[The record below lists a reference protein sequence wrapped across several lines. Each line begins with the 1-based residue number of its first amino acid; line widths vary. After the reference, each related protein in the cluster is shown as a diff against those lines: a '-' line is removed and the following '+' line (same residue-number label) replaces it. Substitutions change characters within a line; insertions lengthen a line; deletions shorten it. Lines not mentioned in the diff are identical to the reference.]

1 MLTEK
6 QQRQAAKQFAETW
19 ANRGAEKQETQP
31 FWTSLLRDVFGI
43 EKPEEY
49 IKFEVPVLLD
59 HTSFIDGH
67 IPSAKVLI
75 EQKSID
81 VDLNTPAKQSDGQLL
96 TPFEQAKRYGDWLSV
111 SEHPRWIVTCNF
123 KTFQIYDMEHPH
135 EDPEVVELKDLPQ
148 EFYRLQFLV
157 DGKDAHIKKELE
169 ISVKA
174 GDIVGLL
181 YDALLKQYKDP
192 SNPNSLRSLNILC
205 VRLVFCLYAEDA
217 GLFGKRSAFHD
228 YLAQTDAQ
236 HLRTTLIELFRIL
249 DTPEDK
255 RDPYL
260 TADLTAFPYVN
271 GGLFAEENIEI
282 PNFTEEIREL
292 LLTKASADFDWADI
306 SPTIFGAVFES
317 TLNPETRRKGGM
329 HYTSVENIHKVID
342 PLFLANLRNELKNIL
357 TGKQAATR
365 NKKLQEYQNKLS
377 SLTFLDPACGSG
389 NFLTETYLSLRRL
402 ENTALRHLQQ
412 GHRFMGS
419 IYNPVKVSIGQF
431 YGIEI
436 NDFAVSVA
444 KTALWIAEAQ
454 MLKETEDIVGM
465 DLDFFP
471 LKSYANIV
479 EGNALRM
486 DWESVISKDKLYYI
500 MGNPPFVGYKDK
512 DTIQKEDLEISCLN
526 SQNIPIKN
534 TKSLDYVS
542 GWYYKAAQ
550 YMNKNPMIKTAFVST
565 NSITQGEQVSIIWP
579 VLLHEYGL
587 KIIFAH
593 RTFKWES
600 ESKNTAAVYC
610 VIIGIAKDPM
620 LVHPVIYEDNK
631 KITAQNINP
640 YLLDFEDVW
649 IGSRRTPISPAKE
662 IVLGVHLFDN
672 HYFIFTDLEKQS
684 FIQSEPNAKKYFKKW
699 VSASDF
705 LYGKFRWF
713 LDLSDCSPEEI
724 RSMPLCYE
732 RLKLV
737 REYRQ
742 QNKAVKDE
750 NLIKNPLKPKQGWKA
765 NSAYLLIPNTSSENR
780 QYIPMGFVNEE
791 IVVTMPDLAIPKAGP
806 YEFGILQSSTHMGWV
821 RVVAGRLEMRYRYAN
836 GLVYNNFPWPTP
848 TEEQKRKIER
858 TAQGILDAR
867 VLYPNSSL
875 ADLYDDLTMPI
886 ELRKAHQENDKAVL
900 EAYGLPKNTSESAIV
915 AHLFKL
921 YQQLTEKDSR

>member
-6 QQRQAAKQFAETW
+6 QQRQAAEQFSKTW
-19 ANRGAEKQETQP
+19 ANRGSEKQETHP

-67 IPSAKVLI
+67 IPSSKVLI
-75 EQKSID
+75 EQKSLDI
-81 VDLNTPAKQSDGQLL
+81 DLNTPAKQSDGQLL

-236 HLRTTLIELFRIL
+236 HLRATLIELFRVL
-249 DTPEDK
+249 DKPENE

-260 TADLTAFPYVN
+260 TADLAAFPYVN

-292 LLTKASADFDWADI
+292 LLTKASADFNWADI

-342 PLFLANLRNELKNIL
+342 PLFLADLRGELKSIL
-357 TGKQAATR
+357 SGKQAATR

-377 SLTFLDPACGSG
+377 SLSFLDPACGSG

-486 DWESVISKDKLYYI
+486 NWNSVIAKDKLNYI
-500 MGNPPFVGYKDK
+500 MGNPPFVGYSLQSKE
-512 DTIQKEDLEISCLN
+512 QKEDMLSIYVDEKGKPYKTAGKI
-526 SQNIPIKN
+526 
-534 TKSLDYVS
+534 DYVA
-542 GWYYKAAQ
+542 GWYFKAAELMQ
-550 YMNKNPMIKTAFVST
+550 NTTIRTALVST
-565 NSITQGEQVSIIWP
+565 NSITQGEQVAAIWKP
-579 VLLHEYGL
+579 LYSRFNIHIDFAYTTFRWDSEANL
-587 KIIFAH
+587 KAH
-593 RTFKWES
+593 
-600 ESKNTAAVYC
+600 VHC
-610 VIIGIAKDPM
+610 VIIGFSATSNKNEKYIYSEDGKFKATNINAYVVDFSDIFVESRNKPIC
-620 LVHPVIYEDNK
+620 PVPEIVKGSSPVDGGNLIIEKEDYEDFIRK
-631 KITAQNINP
+631 EPGAAPFVKRFLGAREFLHNIP
-640 YLLDFEDVW
+640 RYCLWLV
-649 IGSRRTPISPAKE
+649 GISPDELNKLPMVKDRVRKTREFRLMSTKE
-662 IVLGVHLFDN
+662 A
-672 HYFIFTDLEKQS
+672 T
-684 FIQSEPNAKKYFKKW
+684 KKYADYPMRFM
-699 VSASDF
+699 
-705 LYGKFRWF
+705 
-713 LDLSDCSPEEI
+713 EI
-724 RSMPLCYE
+724 RQPDSDY
-732 RLKLV
+732 
-737 REYRQ
+737 
-742 QNKAVKDE
+742 
-750 NLIKNPLKPKQGWKA
+750 II
-765 NSAYLLIPNTSSENR
+765 IPRHSSENR
-780 QYIPMGFVNEE
+780 EYIPMGYMSRDVICSDAN
-791 IVVTMPDLAIPKAGP
+791 ILIPNASLFH
-806 YEFGILQSSTHMGWV
+806 FGILESIIHMIWM
-821 RVVAGRLEMRYRYAN
+821 RVVCGRIKSDYRYSN
-836 GLVYNNFPWPTP
+836 DIVYNNFPWPYP
-848 TEEQKRKIER
+848 TEEQKQKIER
-858 TAQGILDAR
+858 TSQAILDAR
-867 VLYPNSSL
+867 ALYPNSSL

-900 EAYGLPKNTSESAIV
+900 EAYGLPKNTSESTIV

-921 YQQLTEKDSR
+921 YQKLTEKGI